1 MLNFEQSPEFA
12 KDIKVL
18 TKRWRSIPN
27 DLENTKR
34 AITPL
39 YVPIA
44 GVDIKELR
52 DSFFATKRA
61 AIVVSGEDF
70 EVVKMRFDCAVLG
83 NDKKTRLV
91 FVAFV
96 KSNTVTFV
104 EMYAKNDKER
114 EDPKRYKKYLN

>member
-27 DLENTKR
+27 DLQNAKR

-39 YVPIA
+39 YVPIPD
-44 GVDIKELR
+44 VDIKELR

-70 EVVKMRFDCAVLG
+70 EVVKMRFDCTALG